1 MKKKRYEM
9 PDLLPDSLNRED
21 WGDFVKSRI
30 EIGYPLTPIGAKRI
44 IKKLSTYSQQIQRQ
58 AMSKAIEC
66 GYRGV
71 FPESE
76 RVQETM
82 GFIEKHSDSSWA
94 DEMPDNV
101 QRINKQN

>member
-1 MKKKRYEM
+1 MKKIYVI

-21 WGDFVKSRI
+21 WEDFVQSRI

-76 RVQETM
+76 REQQTFVEE
-82 GFIEKHSDSSWA
+82 ISDRSWR
-94 DEMPDNV
+94 DGLDMPDNV
-101 QRINKQN
+101 TRIGD